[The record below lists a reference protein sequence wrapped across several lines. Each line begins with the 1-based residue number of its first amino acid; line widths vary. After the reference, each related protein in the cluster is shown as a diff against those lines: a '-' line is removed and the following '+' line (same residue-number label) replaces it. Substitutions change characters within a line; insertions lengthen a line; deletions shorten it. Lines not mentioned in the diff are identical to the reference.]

1 MSLPEKCPLCG
12 AKPDKQTIRTHHVYH
27 GKPGQGVFLCNTCD
41 LTYLHPI
48 LSAEEKDIFYAEEF
62 PEFMAGRAAASEGA
76 GWLDPEDHIA
86 TNETQRKRR
95 MKYLEPL
102 AGKIPI
108 YPWIWLYNHDL
119 ELVGEKIKALRQ
131 HGFDGYFL
139 WA

>member
-1 MSLPEKCPLCG
+1 MIADEIASKTGRWYSSELRPIVRELLG
-12 AKPDKQTIRTHHVYH
+12 L
-27 GKPGQGVFLCNTCD
+27 GPGPQEYQETSTTQEELQYSNTFD
-41 LTYLHPI
+41 VSVI
-48 LSAEEKDIFYAEEF
+48 
-62 PEFMAGRAAASEGA
+62 EG
-76 GWLDPEDHIA
+76 
-86 TNETQRKRR
+86 Q

-131 HGFDGYFL
+131 HGFDRYFL